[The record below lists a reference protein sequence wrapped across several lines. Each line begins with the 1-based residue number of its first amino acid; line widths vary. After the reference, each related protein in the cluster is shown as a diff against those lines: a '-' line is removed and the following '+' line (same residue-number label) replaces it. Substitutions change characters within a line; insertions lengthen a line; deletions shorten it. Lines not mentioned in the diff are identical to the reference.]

1 MTYQAF
7 KGILDTIGL
16 QYTYRSFPIGNVPE
30 LPYFVFYFPSSD
42 DFGADNINYV
52 RIDNVNIE
60 LYTENKDFETEKQ
73 VETILTQN
81 GFYFDK
87 SETYIQQEQMY
98 EVLYTIQIITE

>member
-1 MTYQAF
+1 MTYQEF
-7 KGILDTIGL
+7 KGILDTINL
-16 QYTYRSFPIGNVPE
+16 PYTYRSFPIGNVPE
-30 LPYFVFYFPSSD
+30 LPYFVFYFPSND
-42 DFGADNINYV
+42 DFSADNINYV

>member
-1 MTYQAF
+1 MTYQDF

-42 DFGADNINYV
+42 DFSADNINYV